1 MHPYE
6 YGLQKAAYSV
16 SEAMS
21 VLSIGRTSIYLLVKD
36 GKLTPTKM
44 GRKTLFLAADLAR
57 LLDELRASFAP
68 KDGAHRTTA
77 REAR

>member
-1 MHPYE
+1 MHPHE

-21 VLSIGRTSIYLLVKD
+21 VLSIGRTSIYLLVKN

-57 LLDELRASFAP
+57 LLDELRAGSAP
-68 KDGAHRTTA
+68 KAA
-77 REAR
+77 